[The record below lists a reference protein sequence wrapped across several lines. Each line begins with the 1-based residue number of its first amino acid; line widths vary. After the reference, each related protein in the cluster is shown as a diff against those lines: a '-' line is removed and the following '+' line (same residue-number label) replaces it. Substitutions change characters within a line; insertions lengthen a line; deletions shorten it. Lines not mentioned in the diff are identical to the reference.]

1 MSWRDSDRAWL
12 LQDQHPEGAI
22 TMTQY
27 VGLDVSMK
35 ETKLHVLDDAGKR
48 VWRGCCATEPAA
60 IAAAVRRYAPAAV
73 RIGLETGPLTTWLWT
88 ALTAEGLPMVC
99 LDARHAKRALDMKV
113 NKTDAN
119 DAEGLAHLV
128 RAGWYR
134 EVRVKGRSAM
144 LTKALLGARSQLLGI
159 SLALENQIRG
169 LLKTFGRIVPKG
181 AGGLFEKHVRAL
193 ITDDSEI
200 AAVIMP
206 LLQARQVAR
215 SNCAALDRRLV
226 RSVQK
231 NAACRMLMTMPGVGP
246 ITAIAYVAALEKPET
261 FKRSRAVAA
270 WLGLT
275 PRRFQSG
282 EVDYDGHIS
291 RRGDSQLRA
300 LLYEAATVLLTRVR
314 MESTLRRWGLMLWK
328 RLGFKRAA
336 TALARK
342 MAVVLHAMWKSGT
355 AFDSKLGAATA

>member
-1 MSWRDSDRAWL
+1 
-12 LQDQHPEGAI
+12 
-22 TMTQY
+22 MTQY
-27 VGLDVSMK
+27 VGLDVSLR
-35 ETKLHVLDDAGKR
+35 ETKLHVLDEAGNR
-48 VWRGCCATEPAA
+48 VWRGRCATDPGA
-60 IAAAVRRYAPAAV
+60 IAAAVRRYAPTAL

-119 DAEGLAHLV
+119 DEGLAHLV

-134 EVRVKGRSAM
+134 EVRVKGRGAM
-144 LTKALLGARSQLLGI
+144 LAKALLGARSQLLDI

-169 LLKTFGRIVPKG
+169 LLKTFGQIVPKG
-181 AGGLFEKHVRAL
+181 GGGLFEKNVRAL
-193 ITDDSEI
+193 ITEDAEI

-206 LLQARQVAR
+206 LLQARQVTR
-215 SNCAALDRRLV
+215 DKCAALDHRLI
-226 RSVQK
+226 RSVQGD
-231 NAACRMLMTMPGVGP
+231 ATCRMLMTMPGIGP
-246 ITAIAYVAALEKPET
+246 VTAVAYVAALEKPDT
-261 FKRSRAVAA
+261 FKRSRAVGA

-300 LLYEAATVLLTRVR
+300 LLYEAAAVLLTRVR
-314 MESTLRRWGLMLWK
+314 KESALRHWGVMLWK

-336 TALARK
+336 TALARR

-355 AFDSKLGAATA
+355 PFNPTLGAITP

>member
-1 MSWRDSDRAWL
+1 
-12 LQDQHPEGAI
+12 
-22 TMTQY
+22 MTQY
-27 VGLDVSMK
+27 VGLDVSLK
-35 ETKLHVLDDAGKR
+35 ETKLHVLDEAGNR
-48 VWRGCCATEPAA
+48 VWRGRCATEPAA
-60 IAAAVRRYAPAAV
+60 IAAAVRRYAPTAI

-99 LDARHAKRALDMKV
+99 LDARHAKKALDMKV

-134 EVRVKGRSAM
+134 KVRVKSRSAM
-144 LTKALLGARSQLLGI
+144 LAKALLGARSQLLSM

-169 LLKTFGRIVPKG
+169 ILKTFGRIVPKG
-181 AGGLFEKHVRAL
+181 TGGLFEKNVRAL
-193 ITDDSEI
+193 ISDDGEI

-206 LLQARQVAR
+206 LLQARGMAR
-215 SNCAALDRRLV
+215 SKCAALDRRLIG
-226 RSVQK
+226 SVQGD
-231 NAACRMLMTMPGVGP
+231 ATCRRLMTMPGVGP
-246 ITAIAYVAALEKPET
+246 LTAVAYVAALEKPDT
-261 FKRSRAVAA
+261 FKRSRAVGA

-291 RRGDSQLRA
+291 RRGDGQLRA
-300 LLYEAATVLLTRVR
+300 LLYEAAAVLLTRVR
-314 MESTLRRWGLMLWK
+314 KESALRQWGLKLWK

-336 TALARK
+336 TALARR

-355 AFDSKLGAATA
+355 PFNPALGAITP